1 MQTTEALVNLNRV
14 ISNKATMPILNDIVF
29 KLVDNTLQLMA
40 SDNEV
45 MLVTKIDVTDV
56 EGEGCFAVNA
66 KNIMDAVKN
75 LPELPLTFTFN
86 EKESKVM
93 VDYFSG
99 VFCLPT
105 DNATEFPILPPINE
119 EESKS
124 IIINES
130 LLQEN
135 IARTI
140 FATADDDLRP
150 VMNGIFFDLTN
161 ECLSVVA
168 SDGHQLVRNKIL
180 TIMAEDESKQGGFIL
195 PKKPATILKAILG
208 RSEDESV
215 SMDFDDR
222 KLCVNTKNFSMVCRL
237 IEGRYPK
244 YNSVIPKDNAN
255 IVRVDRTTLIAAL
268 KRVSPF
274 SNNASQ
280 LVRFRLES
288 DKLQLNTEDYDFNK
302 TASEYIPCEYN
313 GNPMVI
319 GMKGTNTMEILRN
332 INSEVIEIQLSEPTR
347 AALLLPSEQPQDM
360 EILMLQMPMLLND

>member
-168 SDGHQLVRNKIL
+168 
-180 TIMAEDESKQGGFIL
+180 
-195 PKKPATILKAILG
+195 
-208 RSEDESV
+208 
-215 SMDFDDR
+215 
-222 KLCVNTKNFSMVCRL
+222 
-237 IEGRYPK
+237 
-244 YNSVIPKDNAN
+244 
-255 IVRVDRTTLIAAL
+255 
-268 KRVSPF
+268 
-274 SNNASQ
+274 
-280 LVRFRLES
+280 
-288 DKLQLNTEDYDFNK
+288 
-302 TASEYIPCEYN
+302 
-313 GNPMVI
+313 
-319 GMKGTNTMEILRN
+319 
-332 INSEVIEIQLSEPTR
+332 
-347 AALLLPSEQPQDM
+347 
-360 EILMLQMPMLLND
+360 